1 MNSTLINHMG
11 TDLTVVN
18 AARVSFNK
26 ESDWEHVTPA
36 GRLVGVLTEKDEK
49 LINYLGKHNHFTP
62 FTHCTITMRED
73 VPIFIARQRFKH
85 TIGFSYNEISRRYV
99 DSLPEFYTPK
109 EWRKRAENAKQ
120 GSSDEVVD
128 IDYEFSYESK
138 RGWYYLKLC
147 IPVTMSLVLYMRGRE
162 PIIYGVIHMP
172 NKKYKSLL
180 RDGIGYY
187 EVYILYHGK
196 P

>member
-26 ESDWEHVTPA
+26 ESDWENVTPA

-62 FTHCTITMRED
+62 FTHCFITMRED

-128 IDYEFSYESK
+128 IDYEFSYESDE
-138 RGWYYLKLC
+138 G
-147 IPVTMSLVLYMRGRE
+147 
-162 PIIYGVIHMP
+162 
-172 NKKYKSLL
+172 KYKNPYDKALK
-180 RDGIGYY
+180 ICEWTYY
-187 EVYILYHGK
+187 KLINMDV
-196 P
+196 